1 VEQAKQRAE
10 EVTEDVAR
18 IPRQGDGQRQ
28 EDKSQDHCAQRP
40 RNQDEN
46 ELSDIGRMGQ
56 HETPFGC
63 FSPARFS
70 ETWRGFFYKD
80 EAPPILTVETQYT
93 G

>member
-1 VEQAKQRAE
+1 
-10 EVTEDVAR
+10 
-18 IPRQGDGQRQ
+18 
-28 EDKSQDHCAQRP
+28 
-40 RNQDEN
+40 
-46 ELSDIGRMGQ
+46 MGQ